1 MGALNDDAAN
11 RYCYGPTS
19 RPTPLRSGGPSLR
32 KGPPVIACLPGR
44 RKGSQNSGTTRTNR
58 DADLIELREVANARD
73 RRDDN
78 SCDRDQLPALARG
91 IVIYGN
97 PGQSDSRCYR
107 SQGMRL
113 LQMARPLRLWL
124 ERSRSFFLHG
134 KALADR
140 GNLRDHG
147 CKLQRGKQPMEF
159 RSRAESRRCRVSKC
173 ERCPIWC
180 VTRTR

>member
-1 MGALNDDAAN
+1 MRRKLLGTIGEDPRKSMGALNDDAAN

-58 DADLIELREVANARD
+58 DADLIERREVANARD

-78 SCDRDQLPALARG
+78 SCDRDQLPAPGAWHCDLRQPRSIRFTLLPVTRNASIADGPAIAALARAFK
-91 IVIYGN
+91 VV
-97 PGQSDSRCYR
+97 
-107 SQGMRL
+107 
-113 LQMARPLRLWL
+113 
-124 ERSRSFFLHG
+124 FLHG

-147 CKLQRGKQPMEF
+147 CKLQRGKHSMEL
-159 RSRAESRRCRVSKC
+159 RSRA
-173 ERCPIWC
+173 
-180 VTRTR
+180 